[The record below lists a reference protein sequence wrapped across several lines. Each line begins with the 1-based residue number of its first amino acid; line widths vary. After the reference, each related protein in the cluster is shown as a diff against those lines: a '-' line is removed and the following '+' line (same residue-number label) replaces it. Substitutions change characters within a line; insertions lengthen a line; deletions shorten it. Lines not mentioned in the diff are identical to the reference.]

1 MNELDLEEFKY
12 VLEKA
17 EQHHFSMTRGLLR
30 KLEER
35 DQEIIRLRTL
45 LTEHGIDPTSR
56 TRQME
61 MNLAEIGKRFKRI
74 ESSVAQLD
82 GYDMR
87 GMPPPPE
94 PHYDRSSW

>member
-1 MNELDLEEFKY
+1 MNELDLEEFRY

-45 LTEHGIDPTSR
+45 LTEHGVDPTSR

-61 MNLAEIGKRFKRI
+61 MNLAEIGKRFKSM
-74 ESSVAQLD
+74 EKQLD
-82 GYDMR
+82 TI
-87 GMPPPPE
+87 
-94 PHYDRSSW
+94 DRSAW

>member
-17 EQHHFSMTRGLLR
+17 EQHHFNMSRGLLK

-35 DQEIIRLRTL
+35 DNEIIRLRTL
-45 LTEHGIDPTSR
+45 LSEHGIDPCKAV
-56 TRQME
+56 RQRE
-61 MNLAEIGKRFKRI
+61 LIG
-74 ESSVAQLD
+74 VAQLD

-87 GMPPPPE
+87 GMPPPLE